1 MCMFARLGGDYGMRL
16 SKSAFAVLLKFSDG
30 IAAFKNLIG
39 EVEMI
44 MEEQPEDMPVN

>member
-30 IAAFKNLIG
+30 MSAFMNFID

-44 MEEQPEDMPVN
+44 MAEQPENMPVN